1 MDSRSQL
8 DKFLNPLRLSF
19 KVHNEGDEAM
29 TTILDKEGQLTPHA
43 RKLYD
48 ALKEY
53 ENVWLSRSDIADSI
67 GKNRL
72 TPYDIQ
78 LLESFTDLGIG
89 QARKVEI
96 KGTIHWQ
103 YRAIPQV

>member
-1 MDSRSQL
+1 M
-8 DKFLNPLRLSF
+8 
-19 KVHNEGDEAM
+19 KVNSM
-29 TTILDKEGQLTPHA
+29 TTIVDKAGQLTPHA
-43 RKLYD
+43 KKLFD
-48 ALKEY
+48 ALKDY
-53 ENVWLSRSDIADSI
+53 ENVWLSRSEIADAI

-78 LLESFTDLGIG
+78 LLESFAELGIG

-103 YRAIPQV
+103 YRAYKQV

>member
-1 MDSRSQL
+1 L
-8 DKFLNPLRLSF
+8 
-19 KVHNEGDEAM
+19 KVHNEGDESM

-53 ENVWLSRSDIADSI
+53 ENVWLSRSEIADSI

-78 LLESFTDLGIG
+78 LLESFADLGLG

-103 YRAIPQV
+103 YRAISQV